1 MQIPTNSTSLVAIKA
16 IYSANKAVAQASER
30 ISTGLRI
37 NRASDDPA
45 GLLVANRLS
54 VRVASYSKASDNLS
68 MAAAVT
74 QVVDD
79 SLAQIQQLLA
89 SMRTLAVS
97 SSSGSYGT
105 TAMAANQDQMD
116 EYVDAIDSIASNATW
131 NGQSLLDG
139 STTTL
144 TFQSGIDAGDSL
156 AVSFSAMTSTSL
168 TLGSL
173 DVETSVATASAAIST
188 IDTAITAV
196 SSFQSTIGAKQN
208 VVEAHSQ
215 VMDSHAMNH
224 SIAYGRIMEA
234 DLAQETAQL
243 ASAQIQRDA
252 ATAML
257 AQSSTM
263 NREIVNF
270 LLKSSLN

>member
-1 MQIPTNSTSLVAIKA
+1 MQIPTNSTSLVAIQA
-16 IYSANKAVAQASER
+16 IHSANKAVSQASER

-37 NRASDDPA
+37 NRSSDDPA

-54 VRVASYSKASDNLS
+54 VRVASYAKAADNLN
-68 MAAAVT
+68 MASAVT

-89 SMRTLAVS
+89 SMRTLAVA
-97 SSSGSYGT
+97 SSSGSYGS

-116 EYVDAIDSIASNATW
+116 EYVDAIDSLASNATW

-144 TFQSGIDAGDSL
+144 TFQSGIESGDNL
-156 AVSFSAMTSTSL
+156 AVSFSAMTSTAL

-173 DVETSVATASAAIST
+173 DVETSVATASAAITT

-196 SSFQSTIGAKQN
+196 SSFQSAIGAKQN

-215 VMDSHAMNH
+215 VMDSNALNH
-224 SIAYGRIMEA
+224 SIAYGNIMEA